1 MQSNNS
7 ANHNQNSPKPFL
19 RIGTRGSPL
28 ALFQARL
35 VQSLLADAHKIDPSD
50 ISINVIKTDG
60 DRTQA
65 ENTSLK
71 DIGGKGLFSKE
82 IEAALLAHE
91 IDIGVHS
98 AKDMATN
105 LPNGLVMP
113 VFLEREDVRDAFIS
127 LIANQLE
134 DLPLGARV
142 GSSSLRRAAQ
152 LRHVRPDLRILE
164 FRGNVDTRLQK
175 LADNVA
181 DATLL
186 AAAGL
191 NRLQKTSQISQ
202 LLDAEKFPTAPAQGA
217 VGIEYR
223 QTDERTADLLAS
235 LNHGPT
241 QTQVLAERALLERL
255 DGSCRTPIGV
265 FTQTQGDQLHML
277 AEILSPDGTIRHR
290 HTLAGDG
297 AHPLKLGDELGK
309 KLLLTAGPEFIAALQ
324 SL

>member
-1 MQSNNS
+1 MQSNSN
-7 ANHNQNSPKPFL
+7 ANHSQSYKTPFL

-28 ALFQARL
+28 ALFQARM
-35 VQSLLADAHKIDPSD
+35 VQSLLSKAHKVDASEIE
-50 ISINVIKTDG
+50 INVIKTDG

-65 ENTSLK
+65 ENLSLK
-71 DIGGKGLFSKE
+71 EIGGKGLFSKE
-82 IEAALLAHE
+82 IESALLANE

-98 AKDMATN
+98 AKDMATT

-113 VFLEREDVRDAFIS
+113 VFLKREDVRDAFIS
-127 LIANQLE
+127 LIADKFE
-134 DLPLGARV
+134 DLPQGACI

-152 LRHVRPDLRILE
+152 LRHVRPDLNIVE

-175 LADNVA
+175 LSDKVA

-191 NRLQKTSQISQ
+191 NRLQKSDRISQ
-202 LLDAEKFPTAPAQGA
+202 LLNAEQFPTAPAQGA

-223 QTDERTADLLAS
+223 QSDARTAELLAP
-235 LNHGPT
+235 LDHGET
-241 QTQVLAERALLERL
+241 HTQVVAERSLLARL

-265 FTQTQGDQLHML
+265 HTQTKGDQLHML
-277 AEILSPDGTIRHR
+277 AEILSPDGSVRHR
-290 HTLAGDG
+290 KTIIGD
-297 AHPLKLGDELGK
+297 ASDPLQLGDELGQQ
-309 KLLLTAGPEFIAALQ
+309 LLSAAGPDFIAALK